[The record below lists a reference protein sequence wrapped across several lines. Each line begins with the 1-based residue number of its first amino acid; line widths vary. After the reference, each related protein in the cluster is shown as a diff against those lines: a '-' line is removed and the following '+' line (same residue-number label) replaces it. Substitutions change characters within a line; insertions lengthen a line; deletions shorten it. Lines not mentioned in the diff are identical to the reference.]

1 MLPCAGKKHASMKV
15 LRVFD
20 PDGVCFMLKL
30 RAYVG
35 IAEILKKHMLKGGL
49 GMQGVCS

>member
-1 MLPCAGKKHASMKV
+1 MKV

-35 IAEILKKHMLKGGL
+35 IAEILKKHTPMLKGGL